1 MSIGSDDNDRD
12 NDYVGLIIMDYIL
25 TSWVLMAMVRLA
37 SPIAS
42 EILEVFHFLSNGRV
56 V

>member
-1 MSIGSDDNDRD
+1 MIIGSDDNDRD

-37 SPIAS
+37 TSIAS
-42 EILEVFHFLSNGRV
+42 EILEVFHFHSNGRV